1 LEIPLFKAPIVNE
14 EISDAAI
21 RQAPGLVFRNVDGLY
36 YVTNPNRHE
45 VAVINHAAFCVL
57 ELSDGQP
64 FEEVCRLFREGQ
76 TRAGGESTPAIH
88 LAAEDVRRCLADLK
102 AAKLIDY

>member
-1 LEIPLFKAPIVNE
+1 MNE
-14 EISDAAI
+14 GISDAAI

-36 YVTNPNRHE
+36 YITNPNRHE

-64 FEEVCRLFREGQ
+64 VEELCRLFREGQ

-102 AAKLIDY
+102 AANLIDY